1 MNTVTGRSAFLGLLE
16 DEGVTHLF
24 GNPGTTELPIMDA
37 LPEHP
42 GLRYVL
48 GLQEGVVLAM
58 ADGFA
63 RASRRLA
70 ACNVHVAPG
79 LGNAM
84 GALFSANW
92 CGSPVLVTAG
102 QQEQGHGLTEPLLY
116 GPLVQMASPLCKWSV
131 EVTRLADL
139 PRIVRR
145 AAKVALAPPTGPVF
159 ISLPGD
165 ILNERAALDTGR
177 ATRVDA
183 CGRPSDRAV
192 EGLARR
198 LLAAR
203 NPVII
208 CGHELVASDAWKE
221 AAALSEGLGAPV
233 YQQTVPHGA
242 HFPSEH
248 PAFMGS
254 LGREQAKV
262 RAALAPHDLLICI
275 GADVLCMSVWSDID
289 PMPEG
294 LPLVQ
299 IGLADWEM
307 GKNYPAEIALRADVG
322 ETLRALLPVL
332 SRLAGDGYRAQAA
345 GRLESVR
352 SRNWSS
358 RREAVRERARS
369 ASAAV
374 PIDPA
379 WMMLALVEAIPPDAV
394 VVDEGLVTSRPLLDL
409 YPFRD
414 RDAYY
419 GLASGGI
426 GFAIAGAIG
435 ISLAHPDRRVVA
447 VIGDGSAM
455 YGVQALWTAAHL
467 GLPITYVI
475 ANNRGYRI
483 LKERIVAYGGRES
496 FIGME
501 LRRPEIDFAA
511 LAESLGVPARR
522 VSAPEEIRDAMR
534 EGLGR
539 AGPALLD
546 VAVAEGF

>member
-1 MNTVTGRSAFLGLLE
+1 MNTITGRSAFLALLE

-42 GLRYVL
+42 ALRYVL
-48 GLQEGVVLAM
+48 GLQEGVVLSM

-84 GALFSANW
+84 GALYNAKW

-102 QQEQGHGLTEPLLY
+102 QQEQGHGLTEPLLS
-116 GPLVQMASPLCKWSV
+116 GPLVEMAAPLCKWAV

-159 ISLPGD
+159 LSLPGD
-165 ILNERAALDTGR
+165 ILNDRAALDLGR
-177 ATRVDA
+177 PTRVDA
-183 CGRPSDRAV
+183 CGRPSDDAI

-203 NPVII
+203 NPAMI
-208 CGHELVASDAWKE
+208 CGHEIVAAGAWAE
-221 AAALSEGLGAPV
+221 AASLSERIGAPV

-254 LGREQAKV
+254 LGREQPSV

-289 PMPEG
+289 PMPED

-332 SRLAGDGYRAQAA
+332 SRLADGDCCARAAERLAA
-345 GRLESVR
+345 LR
-352 SRNWSS
+352 SRNWSA
-358 RREAVRERARS
+358 RREAERERARS
-369 ASAAV
+369 ASNAT
-374 PIDPA
+374 PIDPT
-379 WMMLALVEAIPPDAV
+379 WLMHALVDAIPPDAV
-394 VVDEGLVTSRPLLDL
+394 VVDEGLVTSRPLLNL

-414 RDAYY
+414 RDAYF

-426 GFAIAGAIG
+426 GFAIGGAIG
-435 ISLAHPDRRVVA
+435 ISLAHPERRVVA
-447 VIGDGSAM
+447 IIGDGSAM

-467 GLPITYVI
+467 DLPVTYVI
-475 ANNRGYRI
+475 ANNRSYRI

-496 FIGME
+496 FAGMD
-501 LRRPEIDFAA
+501 LRNPEIDFAA
-511 LAESLGVPARR
+511 LAESLGVPAQR
-522 VSAPEEIRDAMR
+522 VSAPDEIVDAMR
-534 EGLGR
+534 GALER
-539 AGPALLD
+539 PGPMLLD

>member
-37 LPEHP
+37 LSEHP

-165 ILNERAALDTGR
+165 ILNERAALDMGR

-183 CGRPSDRAV
+183 CGRPSDRAL
-192 EGLARR
+192 ERLARR

-221 AAALSEGLGAPV
+221 AAALSKGLGAPV
-233 YQQTVPHGA
+233 WQQTVPHGA

-307 GKNYPAEIALRADVG
+307 GKNYPAEIALRADVD

-352 SRNWSS
+352 SRNWSA
-358 RREAVRERARS
+358 RREAVRERAQGS
-369 ASAAV
+369 SAAV

-379 WMMLALVEAIPPDAV
+379 WMMLALVESIPPDAV

-426 GFAIAGAIG
+426 GFAIGGAIG
-435 ISLAHPDRRVVA
+435 ISLAHPERRVVA

-467 GLPITYVI
+467 DLPITYVI

-496 FIGME
+496 FTGME
-501 LRRPEIDFAA
+501 LRRPEIDFAG
-511 LAESLGVPARR
+511 LAESLGVPSRR
-522 VSAPEEIRDAMR
+522 VSAPDEIRDAMR
-534 EGLGR
+534 EALGR

>member
-84 GALFSANW
+84 GALYNANW

-165 ILNERAALDTGR
+165 ILNDRAALDTGR

-183 CGRPSDRAV
+183 RGRPSDRAL
-192 EGLARR
+192 ERLARR

-208 CGHELVASDAWKE
+208 CGHELVAADAWKE
-221 AAALSEGLGAPV
+221 AAAVSERLGAPV

-262 RAALAPHDLLICI
+262 RAALAPHDLLVCI

-289 PMPEG
+289 PMPER
-294 LPLVQ
+294 LALVQ

-307 GKNYPAEIALRADVG
+307 GKNYPAEIALCADVG

-332 SRLAGDGYRAQAA
+332 ARLAGDGYRAKAA
-345 GRLESVR
+345 GRLESLR
-352 SRNWSS
+352 SRNWSA
-358 RREAVRERARS
+358 RRAALRERALR

-435 ISLAHPDRRVVA
+435 ISLAHPERRVVA
-447 VIGDGSAM
+447 LIGDGSAM

-496 FIGME
+496 FTGMD

-522 VSAPEEIRDAMR
+522 VSAPDEFRDAMR
-534 EGLGR
+534 EGLER

>member
-1 MNTVTGRSAFLGLLE
+1 MNTITGRSAFLALLE

-48 GLQEGVVLAM
+48 GLQEGVVLSM
-58 ADGFA
+58 ADAFA
-63 RASRRLA
+63 RATRRLA

-84 GALFSANW
+84 GALYNANW

-102 QQEQGHGLTEPLLY
+102 QQEQGHGLTEPLLA
-116 GPLVQMASPLCKWSV
+116 GPLVEMASPLCKWAI

-139 PRIVRR
+139 PRVVRR

-159 ISLPGD
+159 LSLPGD
-165 ILNERAALDTGR
+165 ILNDRAALDLGR
-177 ATRVDA
+177 TTRVDA
-183 CGRPSDRAV
+183 SGRPSDAAV
-192 EGLARR
+192 DRLARR

-203 NPVII
+203 RPAII
-208 CGHELVASDAWKE
+208 CGHEVVAAGAWAE
-221 AAALSEGLGAPV
+221 AAGLSERIGAPV
-233 YQQTVPHGA
+233 FQQTVPHGA

-254 LGREQAKV
+254 LGREQPSV

-289 PMPEG
+289 PMPEN

-332 SRLAGDGYRAQAA
+332 SRLAGEDYRARAA
-345 GRLESVR
+345 ERLEALR
-352 SRNWSS
+352 PRNWSA
-358 RREAVRERARS
+358 RREAERDRARS
-369 ASAAV
+369 AAAAT

-379 WMMLALVEAIPPDAV
+379 WLMLSLVEAIPADAV
-394 VVDEGLVTSRPLLDL
+394 VVDEGLVSSRPLLNL

-426 GFAIAGAIG
+426 GFAIGGAIG

-447 VIGDGSAM
+447 IIGDGSAM
-455 YGVQALWTAAHL
+455 YAVQALWTAAHL
-467 GLPITYVI
+467 DLPITYVI

-496 FIGME
+496 FTGMD
-501 LRRPEIDFAA
+501 LHSPEIDFAG

-522 VSAPEEIRDAMR
+522 VAAPDEIGDAMH
-534 EGLGR
+534 EALQ
-539 AGPALLD
+539 GPGPMLLD

>member
-165 ILNERAALDTGR
+165 ILNERAALGTGR

-183 CGRPSDRAV
+183 RGRPSDRAV
-192 EGLARR
+192 ERLARR
-198 LLAAR
+198 LLEAR
-203 NPVII
+203 NPVMI
-208 CGHELVASDAWKE
+208 CGQELVASDAWKE
-221 AAALSEGLGAPV
+221 AAALSERLGAPV
-233 YQQTVPHGA
+233 WQQTVPHGA

-254 LGREQAKV
+254 LGREQAQV

-299 IGLADWEM
+299 IGLSDWEM

-358 RREAVRERARS
+358 RRKAVRERARS
-369 ASAAV
+369 ASATV

-435 ISLAHPDRRVVA
+435 ISLAHPERRVVA

-496 FIGME
+496 FTGME

-522 VSAPEEIRDAMR
+522 VSAPDEIRDAMR
-534 EGLGR
+534 EALGR

>member
-1 MNTVTGRSAFLGLLE
+1 
-16 DEGVTHLF
+16 
-24 GNPGTTELPIMDA
+24 
-37 LPEHP
+37 
-42 GLRYVL
+42 
-48 GLQEGVVLAM
+48 
-58 ADGFA
+58 
-63 RASRRLA
+63 
-70 ACNVHVAPG
+70 
-79 LGNAM
+79 
-84 GALFSANW
+84 
-92 CGSPVLVTAG
+92 
-102 QQEQGHGLTEPLLY
+102 
-116 GPLVQMASPLCKWSV
+116 
-131 EVTRLADL
+131 
-139 PRIVRR
+139 
-145 AAKVALAPPTGPVF
+145 
-159 ISLPGD
+159 
-165 ILNERAALDTGR
+165 
-177 ATRVDA
+177 
-183 CGRPSDRAV
+183 
-192 EGLARR
+192 
-198 LLAAR
+198 
-203 NPVII
+203 
-208 CGHELVASDAWKE
+208 
-221 AAALSEGLGAPV
+221 
-233 YQQTVPHGA
+233 
-242 HFPSEH
+242 
-248 PAFMGS
+248 
-254 LGREQAKV
+254 
-262 RAALAPHDLLICI
+262 
-275 GADVLCMSVWSDID
+275 MSVWSDID

-294 LPLVQ
+294 LALVQ

-332 SRLAGDGYRAQAA
+332 ARLAGDGYRADAA
-345 GRLESVR
+345 GRLVSLR

-358 RREAVRERARS
+358 RREAVRERAQS

-435 ISLAHPDRRVVA
+435 ISLAHPERRVVA
-447 VIGDGSAM
+447 LIGDGSAM
-455 YGVQALWTAAHL
+455 YAVQALWTVAHL

-483 LKERIVAYGGRES
+483 LKERVVAYGGRES
-496 FIGME
+496 FTGME

-522 VSAPEEIRDAMR
+522 VSAPDEFRDAIR
-534 EGLGR
+534 EELGR

>member
-84 GALFSANW
+84 GALYNANW

-116 GPLVQMASPLCKWSV
+116 GPLVEMASPLCKWSV

-165 ILNERAALDTGR
+165 ILNDRAALDPGR

-183 CGRPSDRAV
+183 CGRPSDRAL
-192 EGLARR
+192 ERLARR

-208 CGHELVASDAWKE
+208 CGHELVAADAWKE
-221 AAALSEGLGAPV
+221 AAAVSERLGAPV

-262 RAALAPHDLLICI
+262 RAALAPHDLLVCI

-289 PMPEG
+289 PMPER

-332 SRLAGDGYRAQAA
+332 ARLAGDGYRAKAA
-345 GRLESVR
+345 GRLESLR
-352 SRNWSS
+352 SRNWSA
-358 RREAVRERARS
+358 RRAALRERALR

-435 ISLAHPDRRVVA
+435 ISLAHPERRVVA
-447 VIGDGSAM
+447 LIGDGSAM

-496 FIGME
+496 FTGMD
-501 LRRPEIDFAA
+501 LRRPEIDFAG

-522 VSAPEEIRDAMR
+522 VSAPDEFRDAMR

-546 VAVAEGF
+546 VAVAEGL

>member
-1 MNTVTGRSAFLGLLE
+1 MNTITGRSAFLALLK

-42 GLRYVL
+42 ALRYVL
-48 GLQEGVVLAM
+48 GLQEGVVLSM

-63 RASRRLA
+63 RATRRLA

-84 GALFSANW
+84 GALYNAKW

-102 QQEQGHGLTEPLLY
+102 QQEQGHGLTEPLLS
-116 GPLVQMASPLCKWSV
+116 GPLVEMAAPLCKWSV

-159 ISLPGD
+159 LSLPGD
-165 ILNERAALDTGR
+165 ILNDRAALDLGR
-177 ATRVDA
+177 PTRVDA
-183 CGRPSDRAV
+183 CGRPSDAAIER
-192 EGLARR
+192 LARR
-198 LLAAR
+198 LLAAHS
-203 NPVII
+203 PAII
-208 CGHELVASDAWKE
+208 CGHEIVSAGAWAE
-221 AAALSEGLGAPV
+221 AAALSERIGAPV

-248 PAFMGS
+248 AAFMGS
-254 LGREQAKV
+254 LGREQASV
-262 RAALAPHDLLICI
+262 RAALDPHDLLICI

-299 IGLADWEM
+299 IGLTDWEM
-307 GKNYPAEIALRADVG
+307 GKNYPAEIALRAEVG
-322 ETLRALLPVL
+322 ETLRALMPVL
-332 SRLAGDGYRAQAA
+332 SRLAGEGYRTRAA
-345 GRLESVR
+345 ERLAALR
-352 SRNWSS
+352 PRNWSA
-358 RREAVRERARS
+358 RREAERNRARS
-369 ASAAV
+369 AATAT

-379 WMMLALVEAIPPDAV
+379 WLMLALVDAIPHDAV
-394 VVDEGLVTSRPLLDL
+394 MVDEGLVTSRPLLNL

-414 RDAYY
+414 RDAYH

-426 GFAIAGAIG
+426 GFAIGGAIG
-435 ISLAHPDRRVVA
+435 ISLAHPERRVVA
-447 VIGDGSAM
+447 IIGDGSAM

-467 GLPITYVI
+467 DLPITYVI

-483 LKERIVAYGGRES
+483 LRERIVAYGGRES
-496 FIGME
+496 FTGMD
-501 LRRPEIDFAA
+501 LRDPEIDFAG
-511 LAESLGVPARR
+511 LSESLGVPARR
-522 VSAPEEIRDAMR
+522 VRKPGEIGDALR
-534 EGLGR
+534 GALQR
-539 AGPALLD
+539 PGPMLLD

>member
-1 MNTVTGRSAFLGLLE
+1 
-16 DEGVTHLF
+16 
-24 GNPGTTELPIMDA
+24 
-37 LPEHP
+37 
-42 GLRYVL
+42 
-48 GLQEGVVLAM
+48 
-58 ADGFA
+58 
-63 RASRRLA
+63 
-70 ACNVHVAPG
+70 
-79 LGNAM
+79 
-84 GALFSANW
+84 
-92 CGSPVLVTAG
+92 
-102 QQEQGHGLTEPLLY
+102 
-116 GPLVQMASPLCKWSV
+116 MASPLCKWAV

-159 ISLPGD
+159 LSLPGD
-165 ILNERAALDTGR
+165 ILNDRAALDLGR
-177 ATRVDA
+177 STRVDA
-183 CGRPSDRAV
+183 CGRPSDTAIER
-192 EGLARR
+192 LAKR

-203 NPVII
+203 NPGII
-208 CGHELVASDAWKE
+208 CGHEMVAADAWAE
-221 AAALSEGLGAPV
+221 AEGLSERLGAPV
-233 YQQTVPHGA
+233 YQQTVLHGA

-254 LGREQAKV
+254 LGREQASV
-262 RAALAPHDLLICI
+262 RTALAPYDLLICI
-275 GADVLCMSVWSDID
+275 GADVLCMSVWNATD

-332 SRLAGDGYRAQAA
+332 ARLAGEDYREAAAQ
-345 GRLESVR
+345 RLLALG
-352 SRNWSS
+352 SRNWSA
-358 RREAVRERARS
+358 RRETERERARN
-369 ASAAV
+369 AAAAT

-379 WMMLALVEAIPPDAV
+379 WLMLALVEAIPPDAV
-394 VVDEGLVTSRPLLDL
+394 VVDEGLVSSRALPSL

-426 GFAIAGAIG
+426 GFAIGGAIG
-435 ISLAHPDRRVVA
+435 ISLAHPERRVVA

-467 GLPITYVI
+467 DLPITYVI

-483 LKERIVAYGGRES
+483 LKERIVAYGGRET
-496 FIGME
+496 FTGMD
-501 LRRPEIDFAA
+501 LRDPEIDFAA

-522 VSAPEEIRDAMR
+522 VSVPDEIGDAMR
-534 EGLGR
+534 EALER
-539 AGPALLD
+539 PGPMLLD
-546 VAVAEGF
+546 VAVAEGFRPVRDSRRHQASTQPGGMSQCSD

>member
-1 MNTVTGRSAFLGLLE
+1 MNTITGRSAFLALLE

-48 GLQEGVVLAM
+48 GLHEGVVLSM

-84 GALFSANW
+84 GALYNASW

-116 GPLVQMASPLCKWSV
+116 GPLVEMASPLCKWAV

-165 ILNERAALDTGR
+165 ILNDRAALDLGR

-183 CGRPSDRAV
+183 RSRPSEEAV
-192 EGLARR
+192 ERLARR

-203 NPVII
+203 SPAIV
-208 CGHELVASDAWKE
+208 CGHEVVAAGAWAE
-221 AAALSEGLGAPV
+221 VAGLSECIGAPV

-254 LGREQAKV
+254 LGREQARV
-262 RAALAPHDLLICI
+262 RAALAPHDLLVCI
-275 GADVLCMSVWSDID
+275 GADVLCMSMWSSVD

-322 ETLRALLPVL
+322 ETLRALLPAL
-332 SRLAGDGYRAQAA
+332 SRRAGEDDRDRAAR
-345 GRLESVR
+345 RLEALG
-352 SRNWSS
+352 SRNWSA
-358 RREAVRERARS
+358 RREEVRERAL
-369 ASAAV
+369 SAALAT

-379 WMMLALVEAIPPDAV
+379 FLMLALVEAIPPDAV
-394 VVDEGLVTSRPLLDL
+394 VVDEGLVSSRALLDL
-409 YPFRD
+409 LPFRD
-414 RDAYY
+414 RDGYY

-426 GFAIAGAIG
+426 GFAIGGAIG
-435 ISLAHPDRRVVA
+435 ISLAHPKRRVVA
-447 VIGDGSAM
+447 IIGDGSAM

-467 GLPITYVI
+467 DLPITYVI

-483 LKERIVAYGGRES
+483 LRERIVAYGGRHA
-496 FIGME
+496 FTGLD
-501 LRRPEIDFAA
+501 LRDPGIDFAG

-522 VSAPEEIRDAMR
+522 VSAPGEIGDVMR
-534 EGLGR
+534 EALER
-539 AGPALLD
+539 PGPALLD
-546 VAVAEGF
+546 VAVAEGP

>member
-1 MNTVTGRSAFLGLLE
+1 MNTITGRSAFLALLE

-48 GLQEGVVLAM
+48 GLQEGVVLSM

-63 RASRRLA
+63 RATRRLA

-84 GALFSANW
+84 GALYNASW

-116 GPLVQMASPLCKWSV
+116 GPLVEMASPLCKWAI

-159 ISLPGD
+159 LSLPGD
-165 ILNERAALDTGR
+165 ILNDRAALDLGR

-183 CGRPSDRAV
+183 SGRPSDRAI
-192 EGLARR
+192 ERLARR

-203 NPVII
+203 RPAII
-208 CGHELVASDAWKE
+208 CGHEVVAADAWAE
-221 AAALSEGLGAPV
+221 AADLSERIGAPV

-254 LGREQAKV
+254 LGREQASV
-262 RAALAPHDLLICI
+262 RAALAPHDLLVCV
-275 GADVLCMSVWSDID
+275 GADVLCMSVWSDIE

-332 SRLAGDGYRAQAA
+332 SRLAGEDYRARAA
-345 GRLESVR
+345 ERLEALG
-352 SRNWSS
+352 SRNWSA
-358 RREAVRERARS
+358 RRKAEGDRARGV
-369 ASAAV
+369 AAAT

-379 WMMLALVEAIPPDAV
+379 WLMLALVEAIPPDAV
-394 VVDEGLVTSRPLLDL
+394 VVDEGLVTSRPLQNL

-426 GFAIAGAIG
+426 GFAVGGAIG
-435 ISLAHPDRRVVA
+435 ISLAHPERRVVA
-447 VIGDGSAM
+447 IIGDGSAM

-467 GLPITYVI
+467 DLPITYVI

-496 FIGME
+496 FTGME
-501 LRRPEIDFAA
+501 LCSPDIDFAG

-522 VSAPEEIRDAMR
+522 VMAPDEIGDTMR
-534 EGLGR
+534 EALER
-539 AGPALLD
+539 PGPMLLD

>member
-84 GALFSANW
+84 GALYNANW

-165 ILNERAALDTGR
+165 ILNDRAALDTGR

-183 CGRPSDRAV
+183 CGRPSDRAL
-192 EGLARR
+192 ERLAQR

-203 NPVII
+203 NPVIV
-208 CGHELVASDAWKE
+208 CGHELVAADAWKE
-221 AAALSEGLGAPV
+221 AAALSERLGAPV

-262 RAALAPHDLLICI
+262 RAALAPHDLLLCI

-294 LPLVQ
+294 LALVQ

-307 GKNYPAEIALRADVG
+307 GKNYPAEIALRAEVG

-332 SRLAGDGYRAQAA
+332 TRLAGDGYRAEAA
-345 GRLESVR
+345 GRLESLR

-358 RREAVRERARS
+358 RREALRERALR

-435 ISLAHPDRRVVA
+435 ISLAHPERRVVA
-447 VIGDGSAM
+447 LIGDGSAM
-455 YGVQALWTAAHL
+455 YAVQALWTAAHL

-496 FIGME
+496 FTGME

-522 VSAPEEIRDAMR
+522 VSAPDEFRDAMR

>member
-139 PRIVRR
+139 PRIVHR

-165 ILNERAALDTGR
+165 ILNERAALDMGR

-183 CGRPSDRAV
+183 CGRPSDRAL
-192 EGLARR
+192 ERLARR

-233 YQQTVPHGA
+233 WQQTVPHGA

-299 IGLADWEM
+299 IGLSDWEM

-322 ETLRALLPVL
+322 EALRALLPVL

-352 SRNWSS
+352 SRNWSA

-379 WMMLALVEAIPPDAV
+379 WMMLALVESIPPDAV

-426 GFAIAGAIG
+426 GFAIGGAIG
-435 ISLAHPDRRVVA
+435 ISLAHPERRVVA

-496 FIGME
+496 FTGME

-522 VSAPEEIRDAMR
+522 VSAPDEIRDAMC
-534 EGLGR
+534 EALGR

>member
-1 MNTVTGRSAFLGLLE
+1 MNTITGRSAFLALLE

-48 GLQEGVVLAM
+48 GLQEGVVLSM
-58 ADGFA
+58 ADGYA

-84 GALFSANW
+84 GALYNANW
-92 CGSPVLVTAG
+92 CGSPILVTAG

-116 GPLVQMASPLCKWSV
+116 GPLVEMASPLCKWAV

-165 ILNERAALDTGR
+165 ILNDRAALELAR

-183 CGRPSDRAV
+183 RSRPSDEAIDR
-192 EGLARR
+192 LARR

-203 NPVII
+203 NPVIV
-208 CGHELVASDAWKE
+208 CGQELVAANAWAE
-221 AAALSEGLGAPV
+221 AARLSERLGAPV
-233 YQQTVPHGA
+233 FQQTVPHGA

-248 PAFMGS
+248 SAFMGS
-254 LGREQAKV
+254 LGREQASV
-262 RAALAPHDLLICI
+262 RASLAPHDLLICI
-275 GADVLCMSVWSDID
+275 GADLLCMSVWSATD

-294 LPLVQ
+294 MPLVQ
-299 IGLADWEM
+299 IGLTDWEM
-307 GKNYPAEIALRADVG
+307 GKNYPAEIALRSDVG
-322 ETLRALLPVL
+322 ETLRALLPAL
-332 SRLAGDGYRAQAA
+332 ARLAGVDYRERAAQ
-345 GRLESVR
+345 RLEAVR
-352 SRNWSS
+352 SRNWTA
-358 RREAVRERARS
+358 RREAERERARS
-369 ASAAV
+369 AETAI

-379 WMMLALVEAIPPDAV
+379 WLMLALVEALPPDAV
-394 VVDEGLVTSRPLLDL
+394 VVDEGLVTSRPLLNL
-409 YPFRD
+409 YAFRD

-426 GFAIAGAIG
+426 GFAIGGAIG
-435 ISLAHPDRRVVA
+435 ISLAHPERRVVA

-467 GLPITYVI
+467 DLPITYVI

-483 LKERIVAYGGRES
+483 LRERIVAYGGRQS
-496 FIGME
+496 YIGMD
-501 LRRPEIDFAA
+501 LREPEIDFAA

-522 VSAPEEIRDAMR
+522 VSAPAEIADAMCEALAR
-534 EGLGR
+534 P
-539 AGPALLD
+539 GPMLLD
-546 VAVAEGF
+546 VAVAEGS

>member
-84 GALFSANW
+84 GALYNANW
-92 CGSPVLVTAG
+92 RGSPVLVTAG

-165 ILNERAALDTGR
+165 ILNDRAALDTGR

-183 CGRPSDRAV
+183 RGRPSDGALER
-192 EGLARR
+192 LARR

-203 NPVII
+203 NPVIV
-208 CGHELVASDAWKE
+208 CGQELVASDAWKE
-221 AAALSEGLGAPV
+221 AAALSERLGAPV

-262 RAALAPHDLLICI
+262 RAALAPHDLLLCI

-294 LPLVQ
+294 LALVQ

-307 GKNYPAEIALRADVG
+307 GKNYPAEIALRAEVG

-332 SRLAGDGYRAQAA
+332 ARLAGDGYRAEAA
-345 GRLESVR
+345 GRLESLR
-352 SRNWSS
+352 SRNWSA
-358 RREAVRERARS
+358 RREARRERAQG

-435 ISLAHPDRRVVA
+435 ISLAHPERRVVA
-447 VIGDGSAM
+447 LIGDGSAM

-496 FIGME
+496 FTGME
-501 LRRPEIDFAA
+501 LRRPEIDFAG

-522 VSAPEEIRDAMR
+522 VSAPEEFRDAMR

-539 AGPALLD
+539 AGPALFD